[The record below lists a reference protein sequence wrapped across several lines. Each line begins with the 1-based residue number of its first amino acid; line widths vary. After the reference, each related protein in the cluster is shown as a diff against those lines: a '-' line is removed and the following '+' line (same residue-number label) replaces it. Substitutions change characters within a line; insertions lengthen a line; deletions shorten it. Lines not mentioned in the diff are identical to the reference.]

1 MAYQLLMD
9 CLMPKL
15 ICLTAYQLLKGY
27 LILLI
32 AYQLLMDCFAKIYL
46 LNSISTP

>member
-9 CLMPKL
+9 CLMPKF

-27 LILLI
+27 LIS
-32 AYQLLMDCFAKIYL
+32 Y
-46 LNSISTP
+46 